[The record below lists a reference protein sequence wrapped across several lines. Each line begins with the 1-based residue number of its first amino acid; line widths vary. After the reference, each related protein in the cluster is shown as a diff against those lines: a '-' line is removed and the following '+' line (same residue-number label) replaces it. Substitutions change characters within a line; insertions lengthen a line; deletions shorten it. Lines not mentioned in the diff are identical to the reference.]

1 MDLNL
6 FGGSASDMVRPVVL
20 VVDSYADNLFLM
32 EELLKL
38 CGCLT
43 AIAAD
48 SYAALQIVDRQRPD
62 LILTEL
68 VLPEISGIDLV
79 ERLRALMI
87 STPIVAVTSCLS
99 SQYEAQALQAGCND
113 FVEKPF
119 SLEQL
124 EAIIARFLTPQ
135 LSPVSA

>member
-1 MDLNL
+1 M
-6 FGGSASDMVRPVVL
+6 VL

-79 ERLRALMI
+79 KRLRALMI
-87 STPIVAVTSCLS
+87 STPIVAVTACLS
-99 SQYEAQALQAGCND
+99 SQYEAQALQAGCD
-113 FVEKPF
+113 EFVEKPF
-119 SLEQL
+119 SLEEL
-124 EAIIARFLTPQ
+124 EAIIARFLAPQ
-135 LSPVSA
+135 LSPVLA